1 MAFKLPQIEAAIQ
14 MVDNVTAPMR
24 KINQAIESANAPV
37 KRLSDSLGALSKEA
51 KLSALGSSLGNLK
64 GKLSGVG
71 DGFSKSFGRAQSV
84 LLAGGGAIAALS
96 LFVKKTADAG
106 DAVADISQR
115 VGVSSDMLQRWRYA
129 AQLSGS
135 SVETMD
141 LGIERFSKNLSA
153 AAAGTGEALGPLKA
167 MGIRLKDNSGRL
179 RSQEDILLDV
189 ADAMQKIPDAED
201 RLRVSSALFGKGSQ
215 NLVTMLGE
223 GRDGLQGMF
232 SDFQKMGGG
241 FDQKTLQGAA
251 DFNDNM
257 DKLGFTISSLA
268 ASFASQLF
276 PILNETI
283 TRFQVWAASN
293 KDTIKQFAEGFAAR
307 LPVLIESVG
316 TALMNLAKAAGPV
329 VDAITRIMD
338 TFGPAKV
345 IFGSLAAFIS
355 GPFIVSLL
363 AVIPSLISLGST
375 ISATLAAVGGVSGIL
390 AAVGGAFT
398 AFSGVITATVLPA
411 IYSIGTALLTT
422 PVGWILAA
430 IAAIAGAVYLIWKNW
445 DTVSG
450 WIMSAWGKV
459 SAFLDTSIGKILAVF
474 VFPLIGIPL
483 LIIKHWDVI
492 WGWLQGLW
500 GRITAFLQT
509 TVDQILLTFVTPFIG
524 LLERIYQNWGA
535 IVQWFSDLWAQVSAF
550 FDTGV
555 GQAVAMLVPFIRI
568 PLMIY
573 KHWEGIKDFFSG
585 LWDGIQAGFS
595 AFIDG
600 FLGAWDWLNGAV
612 DLAIKKLADMVSG
625 VPIIGDVLSKAV
637 SFFGTDAQP
646 TGAEA
651 AQAPAQNYRAVN
663 ETRTSVTRQ
672 ESTVAVNFQNL
683 PAGARVA
690 QPQGEAPVKVSSG
703 FAFAGGF

>member
-37 KRLSDSLGALSKEA
+37 NRLKKSLGSLSREA
-51 KLSALGSSLGNLK
+51 KLSALGDSLGNLK

-71 DGFSKSFGRAQSV
+71 DGFSKSMGRLSTVTA
-84 LLAGGGAIAALS
+84 LGAGALTG
-96 LFVKKTADAG
+96 LFVAVEKSASAG
-106 DAVADISQR
+106 DRIAKFSRR
-115 VGVSSDMLQRWRYA
+115 VGLTVDGLQALRFAAERSGVDAEKVDKSFEKLGKAVS
-129 AQLSGS
+129 
-135 SVETMD
+135 E
-141 LGIERFSKNLSA
+141 
-153 AAAGTGEALGPLKA
+153 AAAGMGPAKDLFKALNIPLK
-167 MGIRLKDNSGRL
+167 DSTGRL
-179 RSQEDILLDV
+179 RNQEAVLLDL
-189 ADAMQKIPDAED
+189 AEAYTKIKDPQDKT
-201 RLRVSSALFGKGSQ
+201 RVSMTLFGEEGAALTEMLNQGS
-215 NLVTMLGE
+215 E
-223 GRDGLQGMF
+223 GVRGLM
-232 SDFQKMGGG
+232 DEYKRLGGG
-241 FDQKTLQGAA
+241 LSQQQAA
-251 DFNDNM
+251 NAEIFE
-257 DKLGFTISSLA
+257 DKLSNLKVTLGSLA
-268 ASFASQLF
+268 NQLTANLI
-276 PILNETI
+276 PVISDMM
-283 TRFQVWAASN
+283 TRFQEWALTN
-293 KDTIKQFAEGFAAR
+293 KDTVQKFAEGFAQK
-307 LPVLIESVG
+307 LPQILDRVG
-316 TALMNLAKAAGPV
+316 SALMSLAQSAGPV
-329 VDAITRIMD
+329 IDNITRIMNIL
-338 TFGPAKV
+338 GPGKV
-345 IFGSLAAFIS
+345 IFGALAAFIA
-355 GPFIVSLL
+355 GPFVLSLL
-363 AVIPSLISLGST
+363 SVIPALVSVGSAFT
-375 ISATLAAVGGVSGIL
+375 TTLAAVGGVSGIL

-430 IAAIAGAVYLIWKNW
+430 VAAIAGAVYLIWKNW

-450 WIMSAWGKV
+450 WIISAWGKV
-459 SAFLDTSIGKILAVF
+459 SAFLDTSIGKIMAVF

-483 LIIKHWDVI
+483 LIIKHWGVI
-492 WGWLQGLW
+492 RGWLQGLW
-500 GRITAFLQT
+500 EQITASLQT
-509 TVDQILLTFVTPFIG
+509 T
-524 LLERIYQNWGA
+524 WGA
-535 IVQWFSDLWAQVSAF
+535 IMQWFSDLWTRVSAF

-555 GQAVAMLVPFIRI
+555 GQTVAMLAPFIGI

-595 AFIDG
+595 TFIDG

-612 DLAIKKLADMVSG
+612 DLAVKKLVDMVSG

-646 TGAEA
+646 TGADA

>member
-51 KLSALGSSLGNLK
+51 KLSALGGSLGNLK

-84 LLAGGGAIAALS
+84 LLAGGGAIAALG

-106 DAVADISQR
+106 DAVTDTSNR
-115 VGVSSDMLQRWRYA
+115 VGVSTDMLQRWRYA

-316 TALMNLAKAAGPV
+316 NALMNLAKVAGPV
-329 VDAITRIMD
+329 VDAITWIMN

-345 IFGSLAAFIS
+345 IFGSLAAFVA

-430 IAAIAGAVYLIWKNW
+430 VAAIAGAVYLIWKNW

-483 LIIKHWDVI
+483 LIIKHWGAI

-500 GRITAFLQT
+500 NQITAFLQI
-509 TVDQILLTFVTPFIG
+509 TVGQILLTFVTPFTGIP
-524 LLERIYQNWGA
+524 LLIYRSWGA
-535 IVQWFSDLWAQVSAF
+535 IVQWFSDLWTQVSAF

-555 GQAVAMLVPFIRI
+555 GQAVAMLVPFIGI

-585 LWDGIQAGFS
+585 LWDGIQEGFS
-595 AFIDG
+595 TFIDG
-600 FLGAWDWLNGAV
+600 FLGDWDWLNGAV

-646 TGAEA
+646 TGADA

-690 QPQGEAPVKVSSG
+690 QPQGEVPVKVSSG

>member
-24 KINQAIESANAPV
+24 KINQAVESANAPV
-37 KRLSDSLGALSKEA
+37 NRLKKSLGSLSKEA
-51 KLSALGSSLGNLK
+51 KLSALGDSLGNLK

-71 DGFSKSFGRAQSV
+71 EGFSKSMGRLSTVTAMG
-84 LLAGGGAIAALS
+84 AGALTGLFIAVEKSAS
-96 LFVKKTADAG
+96 AG
-106 DAVADISQR
+106 DRIAKFSRR
-115 VGVSSDMLQRWRYA
+115 VGLSVDSLQALRFAAERSGVDTEKADKSFEKLGKAVS
-129 AQLSGS
+129 
-135 SVETMD
+135 E
-141 LGIERFSKNLSA
+141 
-153 AAAGTGEALGPLKA
+153 AAAGMGPAKDLFKALNIPLK
-167 MGIRLKDNSGRL
+167 DSTGRL
-179 RSQEDILLDV
+179 RKQEAVLLDL
-189 ADAMQKIPDAED
+189 AEAYTKIKDPQDKT
-201 RLRVSSALFGKGSQ
+201 RVSMTLFGEEGVALTEMLNQGS
-215 NLVTMLGE
+215 E
-223 GRDGLQGMF
+223 GVRGLM
-232 SDFQKMGGG
+232 DEYKRLGGG
-241 FDQKTLQGAA
+241 LSQQQAANAEIFEDTLSNLKVTLGALA
-251 DFNDNM
+251 NQLSSN
-257 DKLGFTISSLA
+257 LIPVISDMMV
-268 ASFASQLF
+268 
-276 PILNETI
+276 
-283 TRFQVWAASN
+283 RFQEWALTN
-293 KDTIKQFAEGFAAR
+293 KDTVQKFAEGFAQK
-307 LPVLIESVG
+307 LPQILDRVRS
-316 TALMNLAKAAGPV
+316 ALMSLAQSAGPV
-329 VDAITRIMD
+329 IESLLKIMNVL
-338 TFGPAKV
+338 GPGKV
-345 IFGSLAAFIS
+345 IFGALAAFIA
-355 GPFIVSLL
+355 GPFVLSLL
-363 AVIPSLISLGST
+363 SVIPALVSVGSAFT
-375 ISATLAAVGGVSGIL
+375 TTLAAVGGISGVM

-411 IYSIGTALLTT
+411 IYSIGVALLTT

-450 WIMSAWGKV
+450 WIMSAWVKV
-459 SAFLDTSIGKILAVF
+459 SAFLDTSIGKIMAVF

-483 LIIKHWDVI
+483 LIIKHWDAI

-500 GRITAFLQT
+500 NQITAFLQI
-509 TVDQILLTFVTPFIG
+509 TVGQVLLTFVTPFIG
-524 LLERIYQNWGA
+524 
-535 IVQWFSDLWAQVSAF
+535 
-550 FDTGV
+550 
-555 GQAVAMLVPFIRI
+555 I
-568 PLMIY
+568 PRMIY

-595 AFIDG
+595 TFIDG

-612 DLAIKKLADMVSG
+612 DLAVKKLVDMVSG

-646 TGAEA
+646 TGADA

>member
-37 KRLSDSLGALSKEA
+37 NRLKKSLGSLSREA
-51 KLSALGSSLGNLK
+51 KLSALGDSLGNLK

-71 DGFSKSFGRAQSV
+71 DGFSKSMGRLSTVTA
-84 LLAGGGAIAALS
+84 LGAGALTG
-96 LFVKKTADAG
+96 LFVAVEKAASAG
-106 DAVADISQR
+106 DRIAKFSRR
-115 VGVSSDMLQRWRYA
+115 VGLSVDSLQALRFAAERSGVDTEKADKSFEKLGKAVS
-129 AQLSGS
+129 
-135 SVETMD
+135 E
-141 LGIERFSKNLSA
+141 
-153 AAAGTGEALGPLKA
+153 AAAGMGPAKDLFKALNVPLK
-167 MGIRLKDNSGRL
+167 DSTGRL
-179 RSQEDILLDV
+179 RNQEAVLLDL
-189 ADAMQKIPDAED
+189 AEAYTKIKDPQDKT
-201 RLRVSSALFGKGSQ
+201 RVSMTLFGEEGVALTEMLNQGS
-215 NLVTMLGE
+215 VGV
-223 GRDGLQGMF
+223 RGLM
-232 SDFQKMGGG
+232 DEYKRLGGG
-241 FDQKTLQGAA
+241 LSQQQAANAEIFEDTLSNLKVTLGALA
-251 DFNDNM
+251 NQLSSN
-257 DKLGFTISSLA
+257 LIPVISDMMV
-268 ASFASQLF
+268 
-276 PILNETI
+276 
-283 TRFQVWAASN
+283 RFQAWALTN
-293 KDTIKQFAEGFAAR
+293 KDTVQKFAEGFAQK
-307 LPVLIESVG
+307 LPQILDRVG
-316 TALMNLAKAAGPV
+316 SALMSLAQSAGPV
-329 VDAITRIMD
+329 IESLLKIMD
-338 TFGPAKV
+338 VLGPGKV
-345 IFGSLAAFIS
+345 IFGALAAFIA
-355 GPFIVSLL
+355 GPFVLSLL
-363 AVIPSLISLGST
+363 SVIPALVSVGSAFT
-375 ISATLAAVGGVSGIL
+375 TTLAAVGGVSGIL

-411 IYSIGTALLTT
+411 IYSIGVALLTT

-500 GRITAFLQT
+500 NQITAFLQI
-509 TVDQILLTFVTPFIG
+509 TVGQVLLTFVTPFIG
-524 LLERIYQNWGA
+524 
-535 IVQWFSDLWAQVSAF
+535 
-550 FDTGV
+550 
-555 GQAVAMLVPFIRI
+555 I
-568 PLMIY
+568 PRMIY

-595 AFIDG
+595 TFIDG

-612 DLAIKKLADMVSG
+612 DMAIKKLADMVSG
-625 VPIIGDVLSKAV
+625 VPILGDVLSKAV

-646 TGAEA
+646 TGADA